1 MKKHL
6 ITAAAA
12 LLATLGWSAM
22 AQSRGALKIN
32 EVMTANTSSVVD
44 DFGEH
49 GAWVELFNSAYAPL
63 EISSVFL
70 TTDPAQPK
78 MYPVPLGDANTKIHK
93 RQHVV
98 FWADAQP
105 TKGTFHTS
113 FTLDPTKEN
122 WIGIYDA
129 NGITLI
135 DSVTVPVL
143 AANTTWARILDG
155 KTAVDSLGNDNSWQL
170 RDDSLPELCITP
182 GSNNKIR
189 DTNDKIDLFHE
200 KDENGFALS
209 AMAMCIV
216 FSALLMLCLSFL
228 LISKIFAHFTRE
240 RKMVA
245 HGIDPTTTARADR
258 PDHDSGEEIAA
269 IAMALREHLEAHD
282 TENTILTINK
292 VKKAYSPWS
301 SKIYSMR
308 ELPRR

>member
-1 MKKHL
+1 MRKQLL
-6 ITAAAA
+6 IAVTALASIA
-12 LLATLGWSAM
+12 LSAG

-32 EVMTANTSSVVD
+32 EVMTDNTASIVD
-44 DFGEH
+44 EYGNHE
-49 GAWVELFNSAYAPL
+49 AWIELFNSAYAPL

-70 TTDPAQPK
+70 TTDPKQPK
-78 MYPVPLGDANTKIHK
+78 MYPVPLGDVNTHIPK

-98 FWADAQP
+98 FWADENP
-105 TKGTFHTS
+105 TLGTFHTS
-113 FTLDPTKEN
+113 FKLDPNKSN

-143 AANTTWARILDG
+143 KANQTWARKIDGVTELDKNG
-155 KTAVDSLGNDNSWQL
+155 KNISWEIRDNGESGY
-170 RDDSLPELCITP
+170 ITP
-182 GSNNKIR
+182 SSNNKIK
-189 DTNDKIDLFHE
+189 DTNAKVDIFYA
-200 KDENGFALS
+200 KDRNGFALTL
-209 AMAMCIV
+209 MAMCIV
-216 FSALLMLCLSFL
+216 FSALLLLCLSFL
-228 LISKIFAHFTRE
+228 VINKIFAHVTRE
-240 RKMVA
+240 RKMAA
-245 HGIDPTTTARADR
+245 HGIDPLTTPRSER